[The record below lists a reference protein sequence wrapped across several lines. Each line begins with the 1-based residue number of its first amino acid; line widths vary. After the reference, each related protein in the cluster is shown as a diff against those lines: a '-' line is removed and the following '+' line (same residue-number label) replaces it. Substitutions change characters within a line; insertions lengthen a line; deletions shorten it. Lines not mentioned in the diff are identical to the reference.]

1 MRCAASSLDT
11 NVLVCTAGQSNGRL
25 CSPGQRPA
33 GQWAWLLPD
42 GQGLPPWSPG
52 WAQTLT
58 LWSPLPVHQRRQAAH
73 PPWVAGC
80 WPRWRGATRAEA
92 PSRAVLT
99 AFRGS
104 VPLLRPGARWAS
116 GGDSSAC
123 RKQSDSKR
131 PGSLT
136 GSRGSRGRG
145 TKRGSC
151 APHVSLWHTRTRS
164 LALSAPGGPV
174 QVWNPQSTSWTDA
187 CHRVSGD
194 HGGEGVTRPERQR
207 REGQRSREVAEVRAG
222 AGPAQQTRVPSSALK
237 AHPACHSGPAAGARR
252 PAFHQDKRGGRGQPS
267 FTLPWLERPWR
278 WPGTFEAVVPGG
290 AEEAGGVPAGG
301 SSLAPM
307 SCSTVS

>member
-1 MRCAASSLDT
+1 MCCLEAGYQCPSSD
-11 NVLVCTAGQSNGRL
+11 LVCTAGQSNGRP
-25 CSPGQRPA
+25 CYPGQHPA

-73 PPWVAGC
+73 PPRVAGC

-99 AFRGS
+99 AFQGS
-104 VPLLRPGARWAS
+104 VPLLGPGARRTS

-123 RKQSDSKR
+123 RKQSDRKR

-164 LALSAPGGPV
+164 PPLSAPGGPV

-222 AGPAQQTRVPSSALK
+222 AGPAQQTRVPSSAPK
-237 AHPACHSGPAAGARR
+237 AHPACHSGPLQPVPGDPPSTRTSGEEGVSLR
-252 PAFHQDKRGGRGQPS
+252 SPCRGWRGPGGGRVPS
-267 FTLPWLERPWR
+267 RQ
-278 WPGTFEAVVPGG
+278 
-290 AEEAGGVPAGG
+290 
-301 SSLAPM
+301 
-307 SCSTVS
+307 